1 MSYVG
6 FGTHRTS
13 FTIKLPIPEK
23 NHRKHDAYQASVHA
37 IKQHIDA
44 LDENNYEFPR
54 LRITAE
60 YEDHF
65 VHKKFVWDVSLF
77 SWLRP
82 MDDAIL
88 MGRDA
93 ICSYR
98 GNDEIFTNE
107 GTELLKEY
115 AQKYGKVVFI
125 LDTKDTHKI
134 LDGESVTIHQEIP
147 VLTPQ
152 NME

>member
-1 MSYVG
+1 MSYVSFNNHLTG
-6 FGTHRTS
+6 FTV
-13 FTIKLPIPEK
+13 KLPIPKE
-23 NHRKHDAYQASVHA
+23 NHRKYAAYQASVQA

-44 LDENNYEFPR
+44 LDENNHEFPR
-54 LRITAE
+54 LRIAAE
-60 YEDHF
+60 YKSVYARERF
-65 VHKKFVWDVSLF
+65 TWDVSLF

-88 MGRDA
+88 LDRDV

-115 AQKYGKVVFI
+115 AQKYGKVIFI

-134 LDGESVTIHQEIP
+134 LDGETITIRQEAP
-147 VLTPQ
+147 VLTQ
-152 NME
+152 ATE

>member
-1 MSYVG
+1 MSYVS
-6 FGTHRTS
+6 FNESRTS
-13 FTIKLPIPEK
+13 FTIKLPIPAES
-23 NHRKHDAYQASVHA
+23 HRKYAAYQASVRA
-37 IKQHIDA
+37 IKQHISSF
-44 LDENNYEFPR
+44 DENNYEFPR
-54 LRITAE
+54 LRIAAE
-60 YEDHF
+60 YKSAYAREYF
-65 VHKKFVWDVSLF
+65 TWDVSLF

-88 MGRDA
+88 LDRDA

-115 AQKYGKVVFI
+115 AQKYGKVVFV
-125 LDTKDTHKI
+125 LDTKDTLKI

-152 NME
+152 NKE

>member
-1 MSYVG
+1 MSYVS
-6 FGTHRTS
+6 FNSHRAN
-13 FTIKLPIPEK
+13 FTIKLPVPEK
-23 NHRKHDAYQASVHA
+23 THRKHAAYQASVQA
-37 IKQHIDA
+37 IKKHISA
-44 LDENNYEFPR
+44 LNEDNYEFPR
-54 LRITAE
+54 LRIAAE
-60 YEDHF
+60 YKSVYARERF
-65 VHKKFVWDVSLF
+65 TWDVSLF

-88 MGRDA
+88 LDRDA

-115 AQKYGKVVFI
+115 AQKYGKVIFI
-125 LDTKDTHKI
+125 LDAKDTLKI

-152 NME
+152 NKE